1 MPLLHNYFEFY
12 TANLNG
18 EKKTLK
24 GSLVPIYNGASCM
37 PLFYWLFDIR
47 RN

>member
-24 GSLVPIYNGASCM
+24 DSLVTIYNAAYCM
-37 PLFYWLFDIR
+37 PVLLAA
-47 RN
+47 